1 MALKRL
7 RDEILKKGGKEA
19 GKLFKKGEKFLDD
32 LLTPKQLAAKQ
43 KEQSRRTRRKLKEKE
58 DPLKSFAGSKD
69 PAIKKAR
76 QEAIDKARAQAK
88 KTRGAQKRRQQKEK
102 DAAVSKRKKQIGG
115 AGAGTAAVIGLTT
128 LGSNDKPKPKPKSKT
143 LKTTD
148 QMKKDRQAVSDIAKF
163 SAKKNQE
170 KLDKEKRRKEDSAKD
185 LTWKD
190 FSGRGALKRAKEYG
204 LKHYMG
210 ADGKKKATIDKSEI
224 REGETMT
231 EAFNRILGKKP
242 RKKNMGGM
250 MKSKMSSKGGTMG
263 GKMARGMKGGG
274 MMKSKMSSKGGKMGG
289 KMVRGYKD
297 GDEVK
302 KTENK
307 KVRYVL
313 KERKDKDKPS
323 GSQGGKPVPK
333 NNKGLSK
340 LPKDVRNKMGYMN
353 KGGMAKKGYSK
364 GGAVKKK
371 SKPRG
376 VGVALRGY
384 GKAMR

>member
-1 MALKRL
+1 MSNLLKTVST
-7 RDEILKKGGKEA
+7 KAGKEIGKQLGKA
-19 GKLFKKGEKFLDD
+19 GKAIDD
-32 LLTPKQLAAKQ
+32 FLTPKSLTEKQ
-43 KEQSRRTRRKLKEKE
+43 KSQTRRTRRKLKEKE

-128 LGSNDKPKPKPKSKT
+128 LGSNDKPKPKSKT

-170 KLDKEKRRKEDSAKD
+170 KLDKEKRRKEDAAKD

-250 MKSKMSSKGGTMG
+250 MKSKMSSKGGAKG

-289 KMVRGYKD
+289 KMASGYK
-297 GDEVK
+297 
-302 KTENK
+302 
-307 KVRYVL
+307 Y
-313 KERKDKDKPS
+313 
-323 GSQGGKPVPK
+323 
-333 NNKGLSK
+333 
-340 LPKDVRNKMGYMN
+340 
-353 KGGMAKKGYSK
+353 GGMAKQ
-364 GGAVKKK
+364 GADDRLDE
-371 SKPRG
+371 SLGMRRG
-376 VGVALRGY
+376 
-384 GKAMR
+384 

>member
-1 MALKRL
+1 MSNLLKTVST
-7 RDEILKKGGKEA
+7 KAGKEIGKQLGKA
-19 GKLFKKGEKFLDD
+19 GKAIDD
-32 LLTPKQLAAKQ
+32 FLTPKSLTEKQ
-43 KEQSRRTRRKLKEKE
+43 KSQTRRTRRKLKEKE

-128 LGSNDKPKPKPKSKT
+128 LGSNDKPKPKSKT

-170 KLDKEKRRKEDSAKD
+170 KLDKEKRRKEDAAKD

-231 EAFNRILGKKP
+231 QAFNRILGKTP

-250 MKSKMSSKGGTMG
+250 MKY
-263 GKMARGMKGGG
+263 
-274 MMKSKMSSKGGKMGG
+274 KMSSKGGKMGG
-289 KMVRGYKD
+289 KMAPGYNE
-297 GDEVK
+297 G
-302 KTENK
+302 
-307 KVRYVL
+307 
-313 KERKDKDKPS
+313 
-323 GSQGGKPVPK
+323 GSAKKPVPPE
-333 NNKGLSK
+333 NKGLKK
-340 LPKDVRNKMGYMN
+340 LPKDVRNKMGYMKN
-353 KGGMAKKGYSK
+353 GGMAKKGYSK
-364 GGAVKKK
+364 GGAVKSAKK
-371 SKPRG
+371 KRSTG
-376 VGVALRGY
+376 AALRGF
-384 GKAMR
+384 GAEIR

>member
-1 MALKRL
+1 MSNLLKTVST
-7 RDEILKKGGKEA
+7 KAGKEIGKQLGKA
-19 GKLFKKGEKFLDD
+19 GKAIDD
-32 LLTPKQLAAKQ
+32 FLTPKSLTEKQ
-43 KEQSRRTRRKLKEKE
+43 KSQTRRTRRKLKEKE

-128 LGSNDKPKPKPKSKT
+128 LGSNDKPKPKSKT

-170 KLDKEKRRKEDSAKD
+170 KLDKEKRRKEDAAKD

-231 EAFNRILGKKP
+231 QAFNRILGKTP

-250 MKSKMSSKGGTMG
+250 MKSKGMAKGGAMKKKGYAIG
-263 GKMARGMKGGG
+263 GVAK
-274 MMKSKMSSKGGKMGG
+274 
-289 KMVRGYKD
+289 
-297 GDEVK
+297 
-302 KTENK
+302 
-307 KVRYVL
+307 
-313 KERKDKDKPS
+313 
-323 GSQGGKPVPK
+323 KPVPPE
-333 NNKGLSK
+333 NKGLKK
-340 LPKDVRNKMGYMN
+340 LPKDVRNKMGYMKN
-353 KGGMAKKGYSK
+353 GGMAKKGYSK
-364 GGAVKKK
+364 GGAVKSAKK
-371 SKPRG
+371 KRSTG
-376 VGVALRGY
+376 AALRGF
-384 GKAMR
+384 GAEIR

>member
-1 MALKRL
+1 MATPNKTLFTDPDPASPPL
-7 RDEILKKGGKEA
+7 QDPGTEEGKEI
-19 GKLFKKGEKFLDD
+19 
-32 LLTPKQLAAKQ
+32 
-43 KEQSRRTRRKLKEKE
+43 R
-58 DPLKSFAGSKD
+58 
-69 PAIKKAR
+69 R
-76 QEAIDKARAQAK
+76 QEIDKARKYQAEQRKKKEAEQRARKEANKNTEQKNKRNFMSDGSPKNGAAKDDKPVDKKTTKKALFGEGDAKTRNGKANVSKKQLDAFGGTLTQYMNQWNKSGKRPTKASKDASGSGSGTKTDAPAK
-88 KTRGAQKRRQQKEK
+88 KTFRQRRAANLKAKIADENVGEGRKRR
-102 DAAVSKRKKQIGG
+102 
-115 AGAGTAAVIGLTT
+115 L
-128 LGSNDKPKPKPKSKT
+128 
-143 LKTTD
+143 
-148 QMKKDRQAVSDIAKF
+148 
-163 SAKKNQE
+163 
-170 KLDKEKRRKEDSAKD
+170 KRR
-185 LTWKD
+185 L
-190 FSGRGALKRAKEYG
+190 GRVER
-204 LKHYMG
+204 
-210 ADGKKKATIDKSEI
+210 
-224 REGETMT
+224 R
-231 EAFNRILGKKP
+231 
-242 RKKNMGGM
+242 
-250 MKSKMSSKGGTMG
+250 
-263 GKMARGMKGGG
+263 MARNAAGGG

-313 KERKDKDKPS
+313 KKRKEEDKVSNYTPNPGNKKARYVLKERKDKDKPS

-333 NNKGLSK
+333 NNKGLPK

>member
-1 MALKRL
+1 MSNLLKTVST
-7 RDEILKKGGKEA
+7 KAGKEIGKQLGKA
-19 GKLFKKGEKFLDD
+19 GKAIDD
-32 LLTPKQLAAKQ
+32 FLTPKSLTEKQ
-43 KEQSRRTRRKLKEKE
+43 KSQTRRTRRKLKEKE

-170 KLDKEKRRKEDSAKD
+170 KLDKEKRRKEDAAKD

-231 EAFNRILGKKP
+231 QAFNRILGKTP

-250 MKSKMSSKGGTMG
+250 MKSKMASK
-263 GKMARGMKGGG
+263 GG
-274 MMKSKMSSKGGKMGG
+274 MMKSKGMAKGGAMKKKGYAIGG
-289 KMVRGYKD
+289 VAK
-297 GDEVK
+297 
-302 KTENK
+302 
-307 KVRYVL
+307 
-313 KERKDKDKPS
+313 
-323 GSQGGKPVPK
+323 KPVPPE
-333 NNKGLSK
+333 NKGLKK
-340 LPKDVRNKMGYMN
+340 LPKDVRNKMGYMKN
-353 KGGMAKKGYSK
+353 GGMAKKGYSK
-364 GGAVKKK
+364 GGAVKSAKK
-371 SKPRG
+371 KRSTG
-376 VGVALRGY
+376 AALRGF
-384 GKAMR
+384 GAEIR